1 LRCNFAGASP
11 ARRRARVRASL
22 ASVIADFSA
31 VRARGLVKMF
41 GPTRALS
48 GVDLTLEAGLVTV
61 VEGPN
66 GAGKSTLL
74 DILSLLS
81 RPTRGSLQFGDHDAW
96 RQRAELRGCL
106 GVLAHAPMLYPD
118 LSGRENLELFARM
131 YGVGVGRVQELGDRF
146 EATSFWE
153 RPTRTYSRGQLQ
165 RVALARA
172 LVHAPR
178 LILLDEPSTGLDVR
192 ATAQL
197 VSAVQAERERGA
209 IVALITHDQALVE
222 RVADR
227 RVRLARGRIEQEPAA

>member
-1 LRCNFAGASP
+1 
-11 ARRRARVRASL
+11 
-22 ASVIADFSA
+22 VIADFSA

-41 GPTRALS
+41 GPTRALA

-74 DILSLLS
+74 EILSLLS
-81 RPTRGSLQFGDHDAW
+81 RPTRGSLQFGAHDAW
-96 RQRAELRGCL
+96 RERARLRGSL
-106 GVLAHAPMLYPD
+106 GVLAHAAMLYPD
-118 LSGRENLELFARM
+118 LSGRENLTLFARM
-131 YGVGVGRVQELGDRF
+131 YGVDARRVDELAARF

-172 LVHAPR
+172 LVHTPR

-192 ATAQL
+192 ATEQL
-197 VSAVQAERERGA
+197 VSAVQAERARGA
-209 IVALITHDQALVE
+209 IIALITHDQALIE
-222 RVADR
+222 RIADQ
-227 RVRLARGRIEQEPAA
+227 RVRLSRGRVEPERAA